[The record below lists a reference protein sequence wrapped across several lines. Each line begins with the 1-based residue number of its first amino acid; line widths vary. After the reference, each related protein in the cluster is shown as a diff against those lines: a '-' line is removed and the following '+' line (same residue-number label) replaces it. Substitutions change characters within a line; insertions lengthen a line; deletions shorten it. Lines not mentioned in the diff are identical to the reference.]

1 MYRTFEIM
9 GLCLLAL
16 MGLSC
21 SSNQNIKESYSME
34 PFRERPKVFYGETG
48 DPCES
53 DSDYRV
59 ENCERLSSEELN
71 RIQTSISELTQES
84 IWFVRVPLSS
94 SQRYRSQLWV
104 YMAPDIANTRFR
116 SGLAF
121 TIRSLHS
128 SRGPFVS
135 PPWRYVQVSLPEEVF
150 HSTLETPEVCDL
162 PFLYP
167 PRDRI
172 SSENKRDL
180 LSEED
185 LVSLMDYVRKPEVYL
200 ELGEYKKAS
209 KKQLP
214 GQGGINRTR
223 SRKPWRERLAEMIVS
238 RPVVGIREDGD
249 EITVILGFV
258 HNGLFARCCEVKV
271 RVTEQGY
278 QYITIGMFVS

>member
-34 PFRERPKVFYGETG
+34 PFGDRLRVFYGETG

-53 DSDYRV
+53 ASRP
-59 ENCERLSSEELN
+59 ENCERLLSEELN
-71 RIQTSISELTQES
+71 RIQTSISELTQEP
-84 IWFVRVPLSS
+84 IWFVRVPLTS
-94 SQRYRSQLWV
+94 SQRSRSQLWV
-104 YMAPDIANTRFR
+104 YLAPDIANTRFR
-116 SGLAF
+116 SGLAY
-121 TIRSLHS
+121 TIRRLNS
-128 SRGPFVS
+128 SKGPSVS
-135 PPWRYVQVSLPEEVF
+135 SPWRYVQVSLPEEVF
-150 HSTLETPEVCDL
+150 DSTLETPEVYDL
-162 PFLYP
+162 PFPYP

-172 SSENKRDL
+172 SSEKKRDL

-200 ELGEYKKAS
+200 ELGEYKKVS
-209 KKQLP
+209 KKHLP
-214 GQGGINRTR
+214 GQEVRSRTR
-223 SRKPWRERLAEMIVS
+223 SRKPWREHLAEIIVM

-249 EITVILGFV
+249 EITVTLGFV

-278 QYITIGMFVS
+278 QYITFGTFVS